1 MNRYMFCNKLF
12 ISKLKTLTWEKNQH
26 EKKLLSLIVCFFS
39 ILLLLWRVTCIC
51 LKSKKKRTVKHHVL
65 QNFIATKNWFYRK
78 LKIHQ
83 VKSTRKQTIWS
94 NCEWD
99 KEVTPRPLSQSNGL
113 SDLNNF
119 TYITS
124 SIGS

>member
-51 LKSKKKRTVKHHVL
+51 LKFKKKNVKHHVL

-78 LKIHQ
+78 LKLHQ

-94 NCEWD
+94 NWEWD

-119 TYITS
+119 TYIAS

>member
-12 ISKLKTLTWEKNQH
+12 ISKFKTLTWEKNQH
-26 EKKLLSLIVCFFS
+26 EKKLLSFIVCFFS
-39 ILLLLWRVTCIC
+39 ILLLLWRVTYIC
-51 LKSKKKRTVKHHVL
+51 LKFKKKPVKHHVL

-94 NCEWD
+94 NWALD
-99 KEVTPRPLSQSNGL
+99 KEVTPRPLSQSNGP

>member
-1 MNRYMFCNKLF
+1 MFF
-12 ISKLKTLTWEKNQH
+12 KTL
-26 EKKLLSLIVCFFS
+26 LLQK
-39 ILLLLWRVTCIC
+39 TD
-51 LKSKKKRTVKHHVL
+51 
-65 QNFIATKNWFYRK
+65 FYRK

-94 NCEWD
+94 NCALD
-99 KEVTPRPLSQSNGL
+99 KEVTPRPLSQSNGP